1 MPVNLVIDCSA
12 VIATFRSGSEPLSLR
27 RSNLYAPELIDI
39 EYVSTLR
46 RFVNRKELAPAL
58 AFAHLA
64 RWMSMPIRRSRHRP
78 GVLRMWELR
87 DNISAYDG
95 AYVALAERLDVPLVT
110 ADRRLARAASAY
122 CEVIPVGA

>member
-1 MPVNLVIDCSA
+1 MNLVIDCSA
-12 VIATFRSGSEPLSLR
+12 VIATFRSGSPPLPLLR
-27 RSNLYAPELIDI
+27 SHLYAPELIDI

-46 RFVNRKELAPAL
+46 RFVSRNELTAAL
-58 AFAHLA
+58 AFAHLDH
-64 RWMSMPIRRSRHRP
+64 WMSIPIRRCRHRP

-87 DNISAYDG
+87 DNISAYDA

-122 CEVIPVGA
+122 CEVITTGD